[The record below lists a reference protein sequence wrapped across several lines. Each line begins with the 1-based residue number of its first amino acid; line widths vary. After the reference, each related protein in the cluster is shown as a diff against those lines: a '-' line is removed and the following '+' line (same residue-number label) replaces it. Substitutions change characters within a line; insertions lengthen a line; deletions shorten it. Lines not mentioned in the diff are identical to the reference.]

1 MRTETMTVHQAL
13 CEIKTAEKK
22 FDRVLNDLDAVEPN
36 KATAKKVAGVD
47 IEAFEKAAKAHFQ
60 SAIDLL
66 ARYEAMKAAV
76 SQYNASTT
84 IIVAG
89 REYTIAQAIFLNN
102 FADSW
107 KRALILR
114 LNTQYE
120 NARGKALAANGDKL
134 DRAAEAAAA
143 AMFGAKEKSSSA
155 DYMEFIESFKKN
167 NQVVLID
174 PLGAM
179 TQAKKL
185 QDEVDAF
192 EAGVDAAIQVANAT
206 HEITINY

>member
-1 MRTETMTVHQAL
+1 
-13 CEIKTAEKK
+13 
-22 FDRVLNDLDAVEPN
+22 
-36 KATAKKVAGVD
+36 
-47 IEAFEKAAKAHFQ
+47 
-60 SAIDLL
+60 
-66 ARYEAMKAAV
+66 
-76 SQYNASTT
+76 
-84 IIVAG
+84 
-89 REYTIAQAIFLNN
+89 
-102 FADSW
+102 
-107 KRALILR
+107 
-114 LNTQYE
+114 
-120 NARGKALAANGDKL
+120 
-134 DRAAEAAAA
+134 
-143 AMFGAKEKSSSA
+143 MFGAKEKSSSA